1 MDVLTVLSIVLAVAV
16 VGLASFAGI
25 QRRRRSGGV
34 IAAKP
39 RRRRGGR

>member
-1 MDVLTVLSIVLAVAV
+1 MEVLTLLLIILGVAV

-39 RRRRGGR
+39 RRSRGRR